1 MTLLSYNCII
11 VNVNKKHTRLQ
22 NIPGGTKFYFRWEKW
37 LMAMKVG
44 QKKRQLSDEE
54 MERLQGIW
62 RKAGKLIR
70 EKRELQGH
78 SVRALGDLINVTG
91 NYISEIERGI
101 KPASDEVIRELAPH
115 LYVDETELF
124 NVYEKTPLR
133 VREELEEAEALRN
146 IIDEINKKEIPPKY
160 KTKLYNKFQKA
171 YIETLQEMEQDIKK
185 EEAKLERDDK
195 GRFIS
200 NKKKK

>member
-1 MTLLSYNCII
+1 
-11 VNVNKKHTRLQ
+11 
-22 NIPGGTKFYFRWEKW
+22 
-37 LMAMKVG
+37 MKVG

-54 MERLQGIW
+54 MERLQGLW
-62 RKAGKLIR
+62 RKAGKFIR
-70 EKRELQGH
+70 EKREQQGH

-91 NYISEIERGI
+91 NYVSEIERGI

-124 NVYEKTPLR
+124 NLYEKTPLR

-146 IIDEINKKEIPPKY
+146 IIDEVNKKDIPAKY

-171 YIETLQEMEQDIKK
+171 YIETLEEMEKD
-185 EEAKLERDDK
+185 LEGKPQRDER

-200 NKKKK
+200 NKKNK